1 MGLNLGAL
9 PGAKNMTGSR
19 AFSAAGQNQSATPLS
34 SSALC
39 ARWSVSRTPSMPGC
53 SFHFGSSAADCG
65 FSSGMRPMT
74 AKRPG

>member
-1 MGLNLGAL
+1 MDLNLGAF

-39 ARWSVSRTPSMPGC
+39 ARCNVSRTPSIPGC
-53 SFHFGSSAADCG
+53 SLHFGRSAADSG
-65 FSSGMRPMT
+65 FSNGMRPMT